1 MVQKKDFE
9 MAVVFGAITFLIV
22 ACVMIILPFFSA
34 LLWAAILVFV
44 TRKPYALFN
53 KKIGGHPWFAA
64 ILFVLLLILIVI
76 LPIVIGA
83 FSFSKDVVNLV
94 SVIKAQ
100 VETGVFVLPDWI
112 IHAPF
117 IGDKISS
124 WWDKLIAN
132 DPAVQEQLNALTA
145 WSAKQFLSVGLAT
158 MINMSLLLLSS
169 VAAIFFYVGHLEITA
184 LLRSAMER
192 ISGSR
197 AEKLLDV
204 AGSTIH
210 GVVVGILGTAVAQG
224 LLTGIGLFIAGV
236 PGALGLT
243 LVSILL
249 SLLPAGAALVWI
261 PSAFWL
267 YHQGDMT
274 MTWFIVGWGVLIV
287 GTADNVVKPLLIGQ
301 NTNLPF
307 LLIVLGV
314 LGGALN
320 WGILGVFLG
329 PVFMALG
336 YALLREWLLNESLSK
351 EQEKILD
358 ESA

>member
-1 MVQKKDFE
+1 
-9 MAVVFGAITFLIV
+9 
-22 ACVMIILPFFSA
+22 
-34 LLWAAILVFV
+34 
-44 TRKPYALFN
+44 
-53 KKIGGHPWFAA
+53 
-64 ILFVLLLILIVI
+64 
-76 LPIVIGA
+76 
-83 FSFSKDVVNLV
+83 
-94 SVIKAQ
+94 
-100 VETGVFVLPDWI
+100 
-112 IHAPF
+112 
-117 IGDKISS
+117 
-124 WWDKLIAN
+124 KLIAN

-145 WSAKQFLSVGLAT
+145 WSAKQFLSIGFTTL
-158 MINMSLLLLSS
+158 INMGLLLLSC
-169 VAAIFFYVGHLEITA
+169 VAAVFFYVGHLEITT
-184 LLRSAMER
+184 LLKSAMER

-204 AGSTIH
+204 AGNTVH
-210 GVVVGILGTAVAQG
+210 GVVVGILGTAAAQG

-249 SLLPAGAALVWI
+249 SLFPAGAALVWI

-267 YHQGDMT
+267 YHQGDIVF
-274 MTWFIVGWGVLIV
+274 TWFIVIWGMLIV
-287 GTADNVVKPLLIGQ
+287 GSADNVVKPLLIGQ

-336 YALLREWLLNESLSK
+336 YALLREWLLNEPLSRA
-351 EQEKILD
+351 Q
-358 ESA
+358 S

>member
-1 MVQKKDFE
+1 MVEKKYFE
-9 MAVVFGAITFLIV
+9 LAMVFGAIAFLIF
-22 ACVMIILPFFSA
+22 ACIMIMTPFFSA

-44 TRKPYALFN
+44 TRKPYALIN
-53 KKIGGHPWFAA
+53 HKIGNRPWLTA
-64 ILFVLLLILIVI
+64 ILFVFLLILIVI
-76 LPIVIGA
+76 LPIVFGA

-94 SVIKAQ
+94 AIIKVQ
-100 VETGVFVLPDWI
+100 VDSGIFKLPDWI
-112 IHAPF
+112 IQAPF
-117 IGDKISS
+117 VGEKISG
-124 WWDKLIAN
+124 WWEKLIAN
-132 DPAVQEQLNALTA
+132 DPAVQEQLNALAA
-145 WSAKQFLSVGLAT
+145 WSAKQFLSVGLT
-158 MINMSLLLLSS
+158 MLKNIGLLMLSC
-169 VAAIFFYVGHLEITA
+169 VAAVFFYVGHLEITA

-249 SLLPAGAALVWI
+249 SLFPAGAALVWI

-267 YHQGDMT
+267 YHHGDIT
-274 MTWFIVGWGVLIV
+274 LTWFIVIWGMVVV
-287 GTADNVVKPLLIGQ
+287 GSADNIVKPLLIGQ
-301 NTNLPF
+301 NTDLPF

-314 LGGALN
+314 LGGALS

-351 EQEKILD
+351 PQEKNPS

>member
-1 MVQKKDFE
+1 MAEKKDFE
-9 MAVVFGAITFLIV
+9 MAMVFGAIAFLMI
-22 ACVMIILPFFSA
+22 ACVMIMMPFFSA

-53 KKIGGHPWFAA
+53 KKIGGRPWLTAS
-64 ILFVLLLILIVI
+64 LFVLLLILIII
-76 LPIVIGA
+76 LPIIFGA
-83 FSFSKDVVNLV
+83 LSFSQDVVSLV
-94 SVIKAQ
+94 TVIRTQ
-100 VETGVFVLPDWI
+100 IDSGVFKLPEWI
-112 IHAPF
+112 IQAPF
-117 IGDKISS
+117 VGEKISG
-124 WWDKLIAN
+124 WWNKLIAN
-132 DPAVQEQLNALTA
+132 DPAVQEQINTLTA
-145 WSAKQFLSVGLAT
+145 WSAKHFISIGLAT
-158 MINMSLLLLSS
+158 LTNIGLLLLSC
-169 VAAIFFYVGHLEITA
+169 VAAVFFYVGHLEITT
-184 LLRSAMER
+184 LLKSAMER

-204 AGSTIH
+204 AGNTVH
-210 GVVVGILGTAVAQG
+210 GVVVGILGTAAAQG

-267 YHQGDMT
+267 YHHGNIT
-274 MTWFIVGWGVLIV
+274 MTWFIVIWGMLIV
-287 GTADNVVKPLLIGQ
+287 GTADNIVKPLLIGK
-301 NTNLPF
+301 NTDLPF

-329 PVFMALG
+329 PVFVALG
-336 YALLREWLLNESLSK
+336 YALLREWLLNESLSRM
-351 EQEKILD
+351 QEKTLS
-358 ESA
+358 EPT

>member
-1 MVQKKDFE
+1 MAERKDFE
-9 MAVVFGAITFLIV
+9 MAMVLGAIAFLII
-22 ACVMIILPFFSA
+22 ACVMIIMPFFSA

-53 KKIGGHPWFAA
+53 QKIGGRPWVAA
-64 ILFVLLLILIVI
+64 ILFVFLLILIVI
-76 LPIVIGA
+76 LPIVFGA
-83 FSFSKDVVNLV
+83 FSFSKDVVNLMT
-94 SVIKAQ
+94 VIKTQ
-100 VETGVFVLPDWI
+100 VDNDVFKLPDWI
-112 IHAPF
+112 VHAPF
-117 IGDKISS
+117 VGEKISG
-124 WWDKLIAN
+124 WWEKLIAN
-132 DPAVQEQLNALTA
+132 DPAIQEQLNALTA

-158 MINMSLLLLSS
+158 LKNIGLLLLSC
-169 VAAIFFYVGHLEITA
+169 VAAVFFYVGHLEITT

-224 LLTGIGLFIAGV
+224 LLTGVGLFIAGV

-249 SLLPAGAALVWI
+249 SLFPAGAALVWI

-267 YHQGDMT
+267 YHHGDIS
-274 MTWFIVGWGVLIV
+274 MTWFIVIWGMVVV
-287 GTADNVVKPLLIGQ
+287 GSADNIVKPLLIGK
-301 NTNLPF
+301 NTDLPF

-314 LGGALN
+314 LGGALS

-336 YALLREWLLNESLSK
+336 YALLREWLLNESLSEPDNK
-351 EQEKILD
+351 H
-358 ESA
+358 

>member
-1 MVQKKDFE
+1 MAEKKDFE
-9 MAVVFGAITFLIV
+9 LAMVLGAIAFLII
-22 ACVMIILPFFSA
+22 ACVMIVMPFFSA

-44 TRKPYALFN
+44 TRKPYAIFN
-53 KKIGGHPWFAA
+53 EKIGGHPWLTAT
-64 ILFVLLLILIVI
+64 LFVLLLILLVV

-83 FSFSKDVVNLV
+83 LSFSKDVVTLV
-94 SVIKAQ
+94 GIIKAQ
-100 VETGVFVLPDWI
+100 IDVGVFNLPDWI
-112 IHAPF
+112 VQAP
-117 IGDKISS
+117 IVGEKISG

-132 DPAVQEQLNALTA
+132 DPAVQEQLNMLTA

-158 MINMSLLLLSS
+158 LVNMGLLLLSS
-169 VAAIFFYVGHLEITA
+169 VAAIFFYVGHLEITT
-184 LLRSAMER
+184 LLKSAMER

-204 AGSTIH
+204 AGSTIY

-224 LLTGIGLFIAGV
+224 LLMGLGLLIAGI

-243 LVSILL
+243 LISILL
-249 SLLPAGAALVWI
+249 SLFPAGAALVWI

-267 YHQGDMT
+267 YHHGDIT
-274 MTWFIVGWGVLIV
+274 MTWFIVIWGMLIV
-287 GTADNVVKPLLIGQ
+287 GSADNVVKPLLIGQ

-336 YALLREWLLNESLSK
+336 YALLREWLLNESLSATQK
-351 EQEKILD
+351 ENTT